1 MTNDIVMAADTAI
14 TTNLVPALIFMV
26 GGMLVPFF
34 KGRAKSVYMLLIPVV
49 GFLNLI
55 HIPIGDHHYLAFGDF
70 NLVLLHVDRLSL
82 LFGYIFHI
90 VAFIAVIYIL
100 GFKNDVEYVAG
111 FFYAG
116 AALGTIFAGDLF
128 TFFRAADNDLPIR
141 NFIYIKRVHRL
152 TNLKHD
158 IVGNINNV

>member
-1 MTNDIVMAADTAI
+1 MTSEIVMAADTAMA
-14 TTNLVPALIFMV
+14 TDLMPALIFMV
-26 GGMLVPFF
+26 GGLLVPLF
-34 KGRAKSVYMLLIPVV
+34 KGRTKSVYMLLIPVV

-90 VAFIAVIYIL
+90 IAFITVVYIL

-116 AALGTIFAGDLF
+116 AAL
-128 TFFRAADNDLPIR
+128 
-141 NFIYIKRVHRL
+141 
-152 TNLKHD
+152 
-158 IVGNINNV
+158 

>member
-1 MTNDIVMAADTAI
+1 MTSEIVMAADTAM
-14 TTNLVPALIFMV
+14 TSDLMPALIFMV

-55 HIPIGDHHYLAFGDF
+55 HIPLGEYHQLTFGDF

-90 VAFIAVIYIL
+90 IAFITVVYIL

-128 TFFRAADNDLPIR
+128 RM
-141 NFIYIKRVHRL
+141 Y
-152 TNLKHD
+152 
-158 IVGNINNV
+158 